1 MRFHYKSEDLK
12 DELFLGKYYQV
23 FLLIFC
29 RFVSEADELA
39 STILIIAA
47 PLWLFTTLFAVF
59 AYKDLYD
66 TIGVILCPA
75 FFKNVHIT
83 SILLVFT
90 NLYTF

>member
-1 MRFHYKSEDLK
+1 MTTPIKKALIPSIIIE
-12 DELFLGKYYQV
+12 V

-59 AYKDLYD
+59 AYKDLKE
-66 TIGVILCPA
+66 TIIKLHNDNEE
-75 FFKNVHIT
+75 NVEH
-83 SILLVFT
+83 
-90 NLYTF
+90 